1 MFNPLMITT
10 MKNKVF
16 TTEFYQK
23 MYSHLIEEVNNGFY
37 DEQLQGGKFIGMD
50 YEAEDGTYLTF
61 EVKFETEVNSHV
73 AALDP
78 SDEWCTLDAID
89 IVDLKD
95 IKAYESGLT
104 GSEELTGFDY
114 DAFFAATENI

>member
-1 MFNPLMITT
+1 
-10 MKNKVF
+10 
-16 TTEFYQK
+16 
-23 MYSHLIEEVNNGFY
+23 MYNHLIEEVNNGFY
-37 DEQLQGGKFIGMD
+37 NEQLQGGKFIGMD

-61 EVKFETEVNSHV
+61 QVEFETELNSHV

-89 IVDLKD
+89 IVDLKN

-104 GSEELTGFDY
+104 DSEELTGFDY
-114 DAFFAATENI
+114 DAFFAATETV